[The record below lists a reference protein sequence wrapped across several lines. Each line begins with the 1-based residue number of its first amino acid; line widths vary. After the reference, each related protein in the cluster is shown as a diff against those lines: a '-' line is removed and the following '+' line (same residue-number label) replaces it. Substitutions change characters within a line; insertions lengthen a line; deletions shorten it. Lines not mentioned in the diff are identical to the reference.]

1 MQNSTAGCRRVTR
14 QQTLAAGAGHHA
26 RRARCGRAGWAAGL
40 CAPMAA
46 MAMPELPPHYPTPE
60 QQRAY
65 RAALSSLK
73 QLQEDYR
80 DVHGEPLTSFQSDV
94 PPAPHEST
102 LLERERAVHEAE
114 RITLQMT
121 RHWRQLRAR
130 ERSIRA
136 ASPGVGRPVSPPAA
150 APRADACDT
159 EPGSA
164 SPPQES
170 AALPDAVAARANPYL
185 APATR
190 RAAVKDAENRSSE
203 QWRAVLEDTEARL
216 GSEIDALATRNSQL
230 EQQVQ
235 ALAQAL
241 RLAKL
246 ESCEDA
252 VEIVAR
258 AFADA
263 AAPSVEAW
271 RETVAET
278 EERLSL
284 DIDVLRE
291 NNVELLRQ
299 LEMAR
304 KQLLDRERG
313 GGARQTGSEAEIAC
327 TATVKEQFRESD
339 YHAPESEGLEPGP
352 EAEPEPTLEQVK
364 PRVPGRGHHTPL
376 NVGGVK
382 TALRCAA
389 SSAQQA
395 SPETAARG
403 AAAAS
408 QLPFV
413 DLEEE
418 QLRAQNRQLEDE
430 LVAATCNAQRTDV
443 AMNELR
449 ARETAVSLREAS
461 VAERE
466 RIVEHAA
473 AQAMRELASV
483 RERARR
489 LSLLEGDTRA

>member
-1 MQNSTAGCRRVTR
+1 MGRR
-14 QQTLAAGAGHHA
+14 QGAI
-26 RRARCGRAGWAAGL
+26 
-40 CAPMAA
+40 PMAA

-80 DVHGEPLTSFQSDV
+80 DVHGELLTSFQHDV
-94 PPAPHEST
+94 PPAPQEST

-164 SPPQES
+164 PRPQES
-170 AALPDAVAARANPYL
+170 AALPDAVAACANPYL
-185 APATR
+185 APVAR

-203 QWRAVLEDTEARL
+203 HWRAVLEHTEARL

-235 ALAQAL
+235 HLAQAL
-241 RLAKL
+241 RLAKV
-246 ESCEDA
+246 ESFEDA
-252 VEIVAR
+252 VEMVAR
-258 AFADA
+258 TFADA
-263 AAPSVEAW
+263 AAPSVDAW

-278 EERLSL
+278 EERLSM

-291 NNVELLRQ
+291 TNLELLQQ
-299 LEMAR
+299 LEMVR
-304 KQLLDRERG
+304 NQLLDRERG
-313 GGARQTGSEAEIAC
+313 GTARQTGNEAEIVFS
-327 TATVKEQFRESD
+327 ATVKEQFRESD
-339 YHAPESEGLEPGP
+339 NRAPEP
-352 EAEPEPTLEQVK
+352 EELDNIPEPEPEPRFEQVK
-364 PRVPGRGHHTPL
+364 PRVPGSGHHTPP
-376 NVGGVK
+376 NVGEAQ
-382 TALRCAA
+382 TAFRYAA
-389 SSAQQA
+389 SAVQQDP
-395 SPETAARG
+395 PENAARS
-403 AAAAS
+403 AAASS

-413 DLEEE
+413 DLEVEL
-418 QLRAQNRQLEDE
+418 LRAQNRQLEDE
-430 LVAATCNAQRTDV
+430 LAAATLNAQRSDV

-449 ARETAVSLREAS
+449 ARETAVSLREAN

-466 RIVEHAA
+466 RMVEHAA